1 MSATRP
7 LDGQSACPLYP
18 SSTQI
23 TARLENSGRHQN
35 CTEREMWEVTSL
47 AGAIP
52 AVLVGWFT
60 LGLMAVTWK
69 VLRS

>member
-1 MSATRP
+1 
-7 LDGQSACPLYP
+7 
-18 SSTQI
+18 
-23 TARLENSGRHQN
+23 
-35 CTEREMWEVTSL
+35 MWEVTSL

-60 LGLMAVTWK
+60 LGLMPVTWK